1 MTGALPLPGPLP
13 RDAARVAGA
22 AVCTPGRRARG
33 QAGATAVYD
42 AAAGVWNASKRPAGG
57 LQGALGC
64 RCASRGT
71 RDADRGRLPGI
82 PRGYNPLFVLTNFG
96 LLLANAISGWECLEV
111 LERLDRDEEETEK

>member
-1 MTGALPLPGPLP
+1 VTGALPLPGPLP

-57 LQGALGC
+57 L
-64 RCASRGT
+64 
-71 RDADRGRLPGI
+71 PGI